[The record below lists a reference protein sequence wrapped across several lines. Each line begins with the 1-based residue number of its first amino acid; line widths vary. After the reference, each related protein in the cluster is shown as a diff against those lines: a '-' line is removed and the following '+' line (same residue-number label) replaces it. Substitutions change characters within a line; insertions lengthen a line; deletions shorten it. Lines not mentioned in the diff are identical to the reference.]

1 MGNARNLGSLIS
13 GNANL
18 PTAVID
24 SDFTVHSNLF
34 HVDADTDRVGVGTTS
49 PSAKLHVGTSVNSTA
64 LILDGTNYS
73 AGGQQVRVDFTNGG
87 NTHVYSRIAN
97 ETGAAAWSGEL
108 AFATNPGTSQGSA
121 LVERMRIDLA
131 GRVTTPY
138 QPMFKVN
145 GNTSQWLR
153 MGSSGIWYAI
163 TNAVGVNDPAG
174 ILGANLSTNA
184 NGSVVGSGFNATTG
198 RFTAPVAGLYLFT
211 LSLFVNKVSADSA
224 YIHIN
229 SEING
234 GIQGDYTIFG
244 ARPALSGYID
254 GLNMSWLN
262 YLQANDTWAP
272 AIFNGSAGA
281 VELYGDYV
289 RIGGY
294 LLG

>member
-1 MGNARNLGSLIS
+1 MSKQSDLVSVSQGAS
-13 GNANL
+13 GDPL
-18 PTAVID
+18 FID
-24 SDFTVHSNLF
+24 TVN
-34 HVDADTDRVGVGTTS
+34 DRVGVGTTTPSYNLQVQAGS
-49 PSAKLHVGTSVNSTA
+49 PIIAAQSSGANGTRLLLSAEDGAVYIGNTYSSSNVPIIFTQAGTS
-64 LILDGTNYS
+64 
-73 AGGQQVRVDFTNGG
+73 
-87 NTHVYSRIAN
+87 
-97 ETGAAAWSGEL
+97 SG
-108 AFATNPGTSQGSA
+108 
-121 LVERMRIDLA
+121 VERMRIDTA
-131 GRVTTPY
+131 GRVTMPY

-153 MGSSGIWYAI
+153 MGSAGIWYVI
-163 TNAVGVNDPAG
+163 TNAVGVNDAAG
-174 ILGANLSTNA
+174 IIGASLSTNA

-211 LSLFVNKVSADSA
+211 LSLYVSKITADGA

-234 GIQGDYTIFG
+234 GVQGDYSIFG
-244 ARPALSGYID
+244 PRPALNGYID

-272 AIFNGSAGA
+272 AIYNGNANSVDIYAN
-281 VELYGDYV
+281 YV

>member
-1 MGNARNLGSLIS
+1 MSKQSDLVGIS
-13 GNANL
+13 QGASGDPL
-18 PTAVID
+18 FID
-24 SDFTVHSNLF
+24 TTH
-34 HVDADTDRVGVGTTS
+34 DRIGIGTSS
-49 PSAKLHVGTSVNSTA
+49 PSAKLQIGTTINSTA
-64 LILDGTNYS
+64 LMLDGTNYS

-87 NTHVYSRIAN
+87 STHVYSRIAN
-97 ETGAAAWSGEL
+97 ETGAAAWSGEIVL
-108 AFATNPGTSQGSA
+108 ATNPGTSQGSA
-121 LVERMRIDLA
+121 LVERMRIDSA

-153 MGSSGIWYAI
+153 MGSAAIWYAI
-163 TNAVGVNDPAG
+163 TNAVGVNDAAG
-174 ILGANLSTNA
+174 IIGANLSTNA
-184 NGSVVGSGFNATTG
+184 NGSVVGSGFNAATG
-198 RFTAPVAGLYLFT
+198 RFTAPVSGLYLFS
-211 LSLFVNKVSADSA
+211 LSLFANKVTADGA

-234 GIQGDYTIFG
+234 GVQGDYSIFG
-244 ARPALSGYID
+244 PRPALSGYID

-272 AIFNGSAGA
+272 IIFNSSAGA

>member
-1 MGNARNLGSLIS
+1 MSKQSDLVSVSQGAS
-13 GNANL
+13 GDPL
-18 PTAVID
+18 FID
-24 SDFTVHSNLF
+24 TVH
-34 HVDADTDRVGVGTTS
+34 DRVGVGTSS
-49 PSAKLHVGTSVNSTA
+49 PSAKLQVGTTINSTA

-87 NTHVYSRIAN
+87 STHVYSRIAS

-108 AFATNPGTSQGSA
+108 VFATNPGTSQGSA

-153 MGSSGIWYAI
+153 MGSAGVWYVI
-163 TNAVGVNDPAG
+163 TNAVGVNDAAG
-174 ILGANLSTNA
+174 ILGANLSTDA

-198 RFTAPVAGLYLFT
+198 RFTAPVAGMYLFT
-211 LSLFVNKVSADSA
+211 LSLYVSKITADGA

-234 GIQGDYTIFG
+234 GVQGDYSIFG
-244 ARPALSGYID
+244 PRPALNGYID

-272 AIFNGSAGA
+272 AIYNGNANSVDIYAN
-281 VELYGDYV
+281 YV

>member
-1 MGNARNLGSLIS
+1 MSKQSDLVSVSQGAS
-13 GNANL
+13 GDPL
-18 PTAVID
+18 FID
-24 SDFTVHSNLF
+24 TVN
-34 HVDADTDRVGVGTTS
+34 DRVGVGTSS
-49 PSAKLHVGTSVNSTA
+49 PTA
-64 LILDGTNYS
+64 TLTAVTGVSGNNE
-73 AGGQQVRVDFTNGG
+73 GEVRVSDNASYYGSL
-87 NTHVYSRIAN
+87 SRVNASD
-97 ETGAAAWSGEL
+97 EVRLGSYGA
-108 AFATNPGTSQGSA
+108 SQNLTFYTVAS
-121 LVERMRIDLA
+121 ERMRIDAA

-153 MGSSGIWYAI
+153 MGSSGIWYVI
-163 TNAVGVNDPAG
+163 TNAVGVNDAAG

-184 NGSVVGSGFNATTG
+184 SGSVVGSGFNATTG
-198 RFTAPVAGLYLFT
+198 RFTAPVAGMYLFT
-211 LSLFVNKVSADSA
+211 LSLYVSKVTADSS

-234 GIQGDYTIFG
+234 GIQGDYSIFG
-244 ARPALSGYID
+244 PRPGLNGYID

-272 AIFNGSAGA
+272 AIFNSN
-281 VELYGDYV
+281 VNSVDIYGDYV

>member
-1 MGNARNLGSLIS
+1 MSKQSDLIS
-13 GNANL
+13 VSQGAAGDPL
-18 PTAVID
+18 FID
-24 SDFTVHSNLF
+24 TVN
-34 HVDADTDRVGVGTTS
+34 DRVGVGTSS
-49 PSAKLHVGTSVNSTA
+49 PVSKL
-64 LILDGTNYS
+64 
-73 AGGQQVRVDFTNGG
+73 QVNGG
-87 NTHVYSRIAN
+87 NADNNNNANTIVATGTNHVRLKVHTPTTGGYRASLVLSSDEAVTATGN
-97 ETGAAAWSGEL
+97 EVSISTTGSDEMQ
-108 AFATNPGTSQGSA
+108 FATAGT
-121 LVERMRIDLA
+121 ERMRIDTA

-153 MGSSGIWYAI
+153 MGSAGVWYVI
-163 TNAVGVNDPAG
+163 TNAVGVNDAAG
-174 ILGANLSTNA
+174 ILGANLSTDA

-211 LSLFVNKVSADSA
+211 LSLFVSKISADGA
-224 YIHIN
+224 YVHIN

-234 GIQGDYTIFG
+234 GIQGDYSIFG
-244 ARPALSGYID
+244 PRPASNGYID

-272 AIFNGSAGA
+272 AIFNSNVNSVDIYA
-281 VELYGDYV
+281 DYV